1 MDYIKKPF
9 ERFFKLESSGSILLF
24 IATVLALVIANSGL
38 ADVYNYIWQQPL
50 KIGFTTFKLE
60 KPLILWINDGLMA
73 IFFFVIGLEIKRE
86 VLVGELNIL
95 NKASLPVFGAIGG
108 MVVPVILFFLLHGND
123 EGVEG
128 WGIPM
133 ATDIAF
139 TLGILQVLGKRVPIG
154 LKVFLTAFAI
164 VDDIGAVLV
173 IAIFYSGTILWS
185 LVGIAFVL
193 ILVLAVLGALRIY
206 NKYIFFL
213 LGFVIWVLFL
223 KSGVHPTIAGILV
236 AFTVPVRRKI
246 NTFKFH
252 RDAKSSIEIMKCGED
267 DEPEFLTGI
276 QRGALASLEGLIERT
291 ISPLQHLEHK
301 LHGYVIYIIMPIFAF
316 ANAGVD
322 LGGEILPLSW
332 DIALSMVFGKAIG
345 ISLLAYLAI
354 KLNWARL
361 PERVTFSQ
369 IIGVSFLGGLG
380 FTMAL
385 FISGLAFTDPL
396 LVAGS
401 KTGILLGSFASGVIG
416 YVILKQSIKN
426 LPIVEDDDLGEPCN

>member
-24 IATVLALVIANSGL
+24 VATILALIIANSPW

-86 VLVGELNIL
+86 ILVGELNNL
-95 NKASLPVFGAIGG
+95 QKASLPIFGAVGG
-108 MVVPVILFFLLHGND
+108 MIVPVLLFFLIQGNND
-123 EGVEG
+123 GIEG

-139 TLGILQVLGKRVPIG
+139 TLGILQILGKRVPLG

-173 IAIFYSGTILWS
+173 IAIFYSGTIQWGLI
-185 LVGIAFVL
+185 GIALAL
-193 ILVLAVLGALRIY
+193 IAILFIMGIVNTY

-213 LGFVIWVLFL
+213 LGFIIWVLFL

-252 RDAKSSIEIMKCGED
+252 RDAKSAIELMKCGED
-267 DEPEFLTGI
+267 DEPEFLTGM
-276 QRGALASLEGLIERT
+276 QRGALSNLEGLMERT

-301 LHGYVIYIIMPIFAF
+301 LHGYVIFLIMPIFAF

-322 LGGEILPLSW
+322 LGGEIIPLSW
-332 DIALSMVFGKAIG
+332 NLSISMVFGKSIG
-345 ISLLAYLAI
+345 IALLAYLAI
-354 KLNWARL
+354 KFNWAKL
-361 PERVTFSQ
+361 PENVNFMQ
-369 IIGVSFLGGLG
+369 IIGVAFLGGLG

-385 FISGLAFTDPL
+385 FISGLAYTDPV
-396 LVAGS
+396 LVDGS
-401 KTGILLGSFASGVIG
+401 KTGILIGSFTAGVIG
-416 YVILKQSIKN
+416 YLILKQSIKN
-426 LPIVEDDDLGEPCN
+426 NPEFETDD